1 MTTARF
7 FTLFAFCAIARF
19 ASAQE
24 MPAEMSSALKA
35 DDSVKLAT
43 LLTKDNLNSCYQE
56 SNWQYS
62 ILAQTVRHNAMKCFN
77 LLITMGA
84 DVNKACNGYVPPLMH
99 AAKYG
104 RLEMAKILVAKGAD
118 VNYKYSGDYSPAAGE
133 TPLTYAE
140 KNNQPAV
147 ADYLRS
153 LVAKQ

>member
-7 FTLFAFCAIARF
+7 FTLFALCAITRF

-24 MPAEMSSALKA
+24 MPAEMSAALKA
-35 DDSVKLAT
+35 DDSVKMAT
-43 LLTKDNLNSCYQE
+43 LLTKDNLNNCYQE
-56 SNWQYS
+56 GTWQYS
-62 ILAQTVRHNAMKCFN
+62 ILAQTVRYGKMKCFN
-77 LLITMGA
+77 LVIAMGA

-118 VNYKYSGDYSPAAGE
+118 VNYTYSGDYTPAAGE
-133 TPLTYAE
+133 TPLTYAA
-140 KNNQPAV
+140 KNNQPTV

-153 LVAKQ
+153 LSAK